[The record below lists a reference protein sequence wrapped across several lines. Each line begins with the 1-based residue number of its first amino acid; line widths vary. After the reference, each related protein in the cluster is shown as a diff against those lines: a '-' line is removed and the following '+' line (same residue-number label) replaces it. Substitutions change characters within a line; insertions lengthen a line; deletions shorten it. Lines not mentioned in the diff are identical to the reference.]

1 MALQGSSPQC
11 KLEIIIFLDSFTFV
25 RVHGVQV
32 ALVPLWQMYSAEQ
45 LLSGMFAQQL
55 RNCMCDIDGKHQP
68 IVLKIQ
74 RVCAPALHSGAVI
87 FFQDIK

>member
-11 KLEIIIFLDSFTFV
+11 KLEIFFFLDVFTFV
-25 RVHGVQV
+25 WVHGVQV

-45 LLSGMFAQQL
+45 LLSGLFSQQL
-55 RNCMCDIDGKHQP
+55 RKCMCDIDGKHQP

-74 RVCAPALHSGAVI
+74 RVCALAKHSGAII
-87 FFQDIK
+87 FF